1 MELPK
6 PKIVLATGAFDL
18 LHYGHLSFLEEARK
32 AGGKG
37 ARLVVI
43 VARDSVVRKRKGK
56 NPVVPENQRTALI
69 QALRIVDRAILGFDE
84 IDIERVITDLKP
96 DVVAFGHDQ
105 TDLKEKVEEIA
116 HRKKLPLKIFQASK
130 FSSDDIDSSS
140 QIKKRILE
148 NAQT

>member
-1 MELPK
+1 MELPR

-18 LHYGHLSFLEEARK
+18 LHYGHLSFLEEAKK

-56 NPVVPENQRTALI
+56 NPVVPEDQRTALI

-84 IDIERVITDLKP
+84 IDMERVITDLKP

>member
-1 MELPK
+1 MELPR

-18 LHYGHLSFLEEARK
+18 LHYGHLSFLEEAK
-32 AGGKG
+32 KTGGKG

-56 NPVVPENQRTALI
+56 NPVVPEYQRTALI

-84 IDIERVITDLKP
+84 IDMERVITDLKP
-96 DVVAFGHDQ
+96 GVVAFGHDQ

>member
-18 LHYGHLSFLEEARK
+18 LHYGHLSFLEEAKK

-56 NPVVPENQRTALI
+56 NPVVPEDQRTALI

-84 IDIERVITDLKP
+84 IDMERVITDLKP

>member
-1 MELPK
+1 M
-6 PKIVLATGAFDL
+6 G
-18 LHYGHLSFLEEARK
+18 
-32 AGGKG
+32 
-37 ARLVVI
+37 
-43 VARDSVVRKRKGK
+43 
-56 NPVVPENQRTALI
+56 
-69 QALRIVDRAILGFDE
+69 
-84 IDIERVITDLKP
+84 RVITDLKP

>member
-1 MELPK
+1 MELPR

-18 LHYGHLSFLEEARK
+18 LHYGHLSFLEEAKK

-37 ARLVVI
+37 AKLVVI
-43 VARDSVVRKRKGK
+43 VARDSVVKKRKGK
-56 NPVVPENQRTALI
+56 NPVVPEDQRAALI

>member
-1 MELPK
+1 MELPR
-6 PKIVLATGAFDL
+6 PRIVLATGAFDL
-18 LHYGHLSFLEEARK
+18 LHYGHLSFLEEAK
-32 AGGKG
+32 KSGGKG
-37 ARLVVI
+37 AKLVVI

-148 NAQT
+148 NART

>member
-1 MELPK
+1 MELPR

-18 LHYGHLSFLEEARK
+18 LHYGHLSFLEEAKK